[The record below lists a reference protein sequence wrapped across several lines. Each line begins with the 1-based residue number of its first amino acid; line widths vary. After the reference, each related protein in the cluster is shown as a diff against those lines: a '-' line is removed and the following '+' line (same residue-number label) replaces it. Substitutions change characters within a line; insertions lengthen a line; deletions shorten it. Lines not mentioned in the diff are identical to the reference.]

1 MTAVAAQGAF
11 GGRLFVQHGR
21 TVADA
26 GVPRC
31 VRSGTAR
38 LLRVCETAD
47 APSLARGDCR
57 APVSVRVY
65 WDG

>member
-1 MTAVAAQGAF
+1 MTAVAAQGVF
-11 GGRLFVQHGR
+11 LGLRSVQHGR

-31 VRSGTAR
+31 ARSGAAR

-57 APVSVRVY
+57 ARVSVPRY
-65 WDG
+65 WDR